1 VTLYYFDT
9 SALVKYYIP
18 EVGSS
23 WVTELVNASGD
34 QDTWAHEMTMTELAL
49 VEVAAALARRCR
61 IGDIS
66 IEERTR
72 TLAQFSRDYPERYTV
87 VEMQRG
93 TIELAMDL
101 TQRHPLRA
109 YDAIHLATALQLDQA
124 LQAVSG
130 TGLIFVSADGQ
141 LCRAAEAEGL
151 KAENPNDYATEEE
164 IRGIF

>member
-1 VTLYYFDT
+1 MAFYYFDT

-23 WVTELVNASGD
+23 WVTELVDALSD
-34 QDTWAHEMTMTELAL
+34 QDAWVHEMTMTELAL

-61 IGDIS
+61 MGDIS
-66 IEERTR
+66 TEKRAR
-72 TLAQFSRDYPERYTV
+72 TLAQFCRDYPDRYIV
-87 VEMQRG
+87 VEVERE

-109 YDAIHLATALQLDQA
+109 YDAVHLATALQIDQA
-124 LQAVSG
+124 LRVVNGAG
-130 TGLIFVSADGQ
+130 MIFVSADGQ
-141 LCRAAEAEGL
+141 LCRAAKAEGL
-151 KAENPNDYATEEE
+151 KAENPNDHATEEE

>member
-1 VTLYYFDT
+1 MAVYYFDT

-18 EVGSS
+18 EVGGP
-23 WVTELVNASGD
+23 WVMELVDALGD
-34 QDTWAHEMTMTELAL
+34 QDAWAHEMTMTALVL

-61 IGDIS
+61 TADIS
-66 IEERTR
+66 TEERTR
-72 TLAQFSRDYPERYTV
+72 TLAQFSRDYPGRYTV
-87 VEMQRG
+87 VEVQRE

-109 YDAIHLATALQLDQA
+109 YDAVHLTTALQIDQA
-124 LQAVSG
+124 LRVVNG
-130 TGLIFVSADGQ
+130 TGMLFVSADGQ

-151 KAENPNDYATEEE
+151 KAENPNDHATEEE